1 MEDLE
6 KQFQQQCDDLL
17 VSISSKMQ
25 TLSAMKNDDPVPEA
39 AETLYDSNAISDHI
53 HGGLNLDLEDC
64 VEKDGQTWVRNCPQ
78 VTLNN
83 FFHLNSMTLA
93 GDVQG
98 RVVSSPTPDIV
109 NSTNL
114 NQSNKLIKVPI
125 AERIMTPLEN
135 GKPANFKLELQPG
148 GKIRGSNVMN
158 ELNMLHRQDPI
169 SVTDYKALT

>member
-1 MEDLE
+1 MLF
-6 KQFQQQCDDLL
+6 K
-17 VSISSKMQ
+17 
-25 TLSAMKNDDPVPEA
+25 
-39 AETLYDSNAISDHI
+39 
-53 HGGLNLDLEDC
+53 
-64 VEKDGQTWVRNCPQ
+64 VR
-78 VTLNN
+78 
-83 FFHLNSMTLA
+83 
-93 GDVQG
+93 G
-98 RVVSSPTPDIV
+98 VSSPTPDIV

-135 GKPANFKLELQPG
+135 GKPANFKLELHPG